1 MSTSEKFC
9 LKWNDFQQNVCKTF
23 LQLRQQTELF
33 DVKYRILQL
42 SEEYLPMLLPM
53 HIVYS
58 WVCGNNPIH
67 NASSSTNSIHNQQL
81 HEI

>member
-1 MSTSEKFC
+1 MCFIKYPTIHSLKMSTSEKFC
-9 LKWNDFQQNVCKTF
+9 FQKNVCKTF

-58 WVCGNNPIH
+58 
-67 NASSSTNSIHNQQL
+67 
-81 HEI
+81 

>member
-1 MSTSEKFC
+1 MCFIKYPTIHSLKMSTSEKFC

-42 SEEYLPMLLPM
+42 SEEYLDTHAAAHAHCL
-53 HIVYS
+53 
-58 WVCGNNPIH
+58 
-67 NASSSTNSIHNQQL
+67 
-81 HEI
+81 